1 MRGAFLFLASWLS
14 KHWRMQ
20 ILGRSDRVHLPGLGL
35 FNIHAK
41 IDTGAFTCSLHCSRA
56 EVIDGQLEFVLLD
69 DEHPEFTG
77 MKFVFKEF
85 TEREIKNSFGVAE
98 KRFVINTTVKI
109 FDEEILAEFSLSD
122 RDALRFPILLGRK
135 ILRDRFLID
144 VTKKNLSYR
153 SNRVRKN
160 KKQSP

>member
-1 MRGAFLFLASWLS
+1 
-14 KHWRMQ
+14 MQ
-20 ILGRSDRVHLPGLGL
+20 ILGRSDRVNLPGLGL
-35 FNIHAK
+35 VNIHAK
-41 IDTGAFTCSLHCSRA
+41 IDTGAFTSSLHCSRA
-56 EVIDGQLEFVLLD
+56 EVINGELEFILLD

-109 FDEEILAEFSLSD
+109 YDEEIMAEFSLSD

-153 SNRVRKN
+153 SNKPRKN
-160 KKQSP
+160 KKTSS